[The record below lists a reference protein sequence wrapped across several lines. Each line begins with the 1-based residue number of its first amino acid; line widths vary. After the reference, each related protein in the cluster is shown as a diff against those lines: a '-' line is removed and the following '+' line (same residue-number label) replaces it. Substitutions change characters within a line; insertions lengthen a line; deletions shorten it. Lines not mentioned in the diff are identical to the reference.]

1 MSQNAGEADAGHLAA
16 PLADRLPGAHRGEV
30 PAAHQPRL
38 PPHLQVP
45 HLHPRHEPRLHRHHH
60 LRLQDVQG
68 FICLRI
74 FVSASYS
81 HATSPQQR
89 QERERDPGDV
99 GEGQVALLRGAAR
112 PPPNE
117 AVEEVAILEGKALAE
132 DEVRKAST
140 NRTISPFANLDCH
153 CLIPN
158 YIIKRF
164 SDN

>member
-1 MSQNAGEADAGHLAA
+1 M
-16 PLADRLPGAHRGEV
+16 R
-30 PAAHQPRL
+30 
-38 PPHLQVP
+38 
-45 HLHPRHEPRLHRHHH
+45 
-60 LRLQDVQG
+60 
-68 FICLRI
+68 
-74 FVSASYS
+74 SAS

-112 PPPNE
+112 PPPDE

-164 SDN
+164 SDIQKKHSVPPV